1 MKLYRITPLQ
11 IAWVQVVLV
20 DPQGSGLYNKV
31 TRGVMYAR
39 EEAENTRLRNPCD
52 TITEGVGVNRVTAN
66 FEQVLD
72 GLEDAWL
79 GLGMRQVKVA
89 WLVRGM
95 QHELA
100 AIMDLDGAAVDV
112 RLHAVR

>member
-1 MKLYRITPLQ
+1 MDPLTLIHMLQWDPARATSKLYQNTPLQ
-11 IAWVQVVLV
+11 IGWVQVVLV

-52 TITEGVGVNRVTAN
+52 TITEGVGVNRTTAN

-72 GLEDAWL
+72 GSRLL
-79 GLGMRQVKVA
+79 G
-89 WLVRGM
+89 
-95 QHELA
+95 
-100 AIMDLDGAAVDV
+100 
-112 RLHAVR
+112 